1 MSSRKRIL
9 AHPAVEEM
17 WQEEPHGRTH
27 YEAYDGDYWVGL
39 HNGWCC
45 PLMECHTIHEATL
58 KEVWDMV
65 VECVPCACIGC
76 QPENPERL
84 QGCCCAWDQISPT
97 RTAYFL
103 HDKKEENDA

>member
-17 WQEEPHGRTH
+17 WQENPQSRT
-27 YEAYDGDYWVGL
+27 YYKDYDGDYWVGL

-45 PLMECHTIHEATL
+45 PLMECHVIHEPTL
-58 KEVWDMV
+58 KEVWKMV

-76 QPENPERL
+76 QPKNPERL
-84 QGCCCAWDQISPT
+84 QDCRCSWDQITP
-97 RTAYFL
+97 
-103 HDKKEENDA
+103 KKEDSNE